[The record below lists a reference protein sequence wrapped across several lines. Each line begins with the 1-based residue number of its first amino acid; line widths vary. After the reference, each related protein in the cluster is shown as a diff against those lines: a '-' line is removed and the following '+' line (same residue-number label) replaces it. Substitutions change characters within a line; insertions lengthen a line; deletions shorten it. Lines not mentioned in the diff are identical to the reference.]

1 MSESEIREL
10 SRQRSERIGRREFD
24 RMVDGFYAADARL
37 LPSGMAAIE
46 GRDEIRDFWRRTPD
60 DGLVS
65 LTLET
70 RDVDVSGE
78 LACEIGVF
86 YRTVRPRHGAA
97 FQEVGKYVVVYRR
110 QTAGEWRAVAEM
122 FNTDSRR

>member
-1 MSESEIREL
+1 MSESEIRHL
-10 SRQRSERIGRREFD
+10 SRERSDRIGRREFD
-24 RMVDGFYAADARL
+24 RMVDGFYARDARL
-37 LPSGMAAIE
+37 LPSGAAAVE
-46 GRDEIRDFWRRTPD
+46 GADEIREFWRRTPD

-70 RDVDVSGE
+70 GDIEVSGD

-97 FQEVGKYVVVYRR
+97 FQEVGKYMVVYRR
-110 QTAGEWRAVAEM
+110 QADGAWRAVAEM
-122 FNTDSRR
+122 FNADSRR